1 MKVGDITPWGPA
13 QDVSE
18 LAPGI
23 EAVGTSSHGGIVLG
37 PKHQDQIPPGIVP
50 FTRNTKFWEEDFD
63 CYVPLLIFR
72 SEVED
77 HVNLLQ
83 FNWHTAEEI
92 IKKEKPE
99 WHDLIQAVRFIR
111 RIFNPTKGEPSTCV
125 E

>member
-1 MKVGDITPWGPA
+1 MKVGDPTPWGPA
-13 QDVSE
+13 QDVTK

-37 PKHQDQIPPGIVP
+37 PKHQAQIPNIIIP
-50 FTRNTKFWEEDFD
+50 FTGDRRFWEEDLD

-72 SEVED
+72 SEVEA
-77 HVNLLQ
+77 HVNLAQ

-99 WHDLIQAVRFIR
+99 WHNLIQVVRFTQQ
-111 RIFNPTKGEPSTCV
+111 NLKPTKGEPDSCV

>member
-1 MKVGDITPWGPA
+1 MKEGDHTPWGPA

-37 PKHQDQIPPGIVP
+37 PKHQDQIPDEIVP
-50 FTRNTKFWEEDFD
+50 FTGDKRFWEEDFD

-72 SEVED
+72 SEVEN
-77 HVNLLQ
+77 HRNLAQ
-83 FNWHTAEEI
+83 FKWDVAEEI
-92 IKKEKPE
+92 VKKEKPQ
-99 WHDLIQAVRFIR
+99 WHTHILVVRFIQKVLAL
-111 RIFNPTKGEPSTCV
+111 PKGEPSSCV